1 MTSSDNAKP
10 RDLDDQH
17 DEDQDKD
24 ELPLGF
30 HVIEADALSAFEQS
44 RGDRPA
50 ELEPDAADV
59 PGAVTDEEEVYWQP
73 PMVAIVGRPN
83 VGKSTLFNRMVGERT
98 AITFDKP
105 GVTRDRQEAVT
116 RLGDHQIV
124 LIDTGG
130 FEPHEK
136 EGMLPLMRRQAE
148 VAIRQAE
155 AIIFMT
161 CAREGLLPAD
171 EEIAHVLRRT
181 KKPVFLVAN
190 KVDAPSLEADAM
202 AMYALGFDNVIPI
215 AAEHGRGFLDLQEV
229 LIEALA
235 ERGCWENEPDHDRP
249 IERKVV
255 RGGHVERVRV
265 CFVGKPNVGKSTLV
279 NKLLGSERVI
289 TADMPGTTRDSIDV
303 PLSYKDHQ
311 MVLVDTAGLRRKR
324 SIHDPV
330 EQYSVSQTVRAIER
344 SHVAVVLL
352 DATQPLADQDAKIA
366 ALVQDRGRACVVAI
380 NKWDAVEGKD
390 GKSVLS
396 YEADLERVMPFVAH
410 CPKVFISAKTGQRVE
425 KLLDTALLAYEAFNR
440 RIPTHQFNK
449 FLIGLQQKIL
459 QPPTYRGRSLKM
471 SYGAQLSVRPPR
483 FVILVNLLGAISPSY
498 ERFLISR
505 IREEWDF
512 AGSPVRLELRKK
524 PQRKKKKLTDAQVA
538 AAAATQPGD
547 EEAWLEVLAQAPAD
561 LFEDDDDMSD
571 DWDDAADDDEFAR
584 LNAKVADDDDF
595 G

>member
-1 MTSSDNAKP
+1 MTSSETQQP

-17 DEDQDKD
+17 DEDLDRD
-24 ELPLGF
+24 ELPVGF
-30 HVIEADALSAFEQS
+30 HLIEADALSAFEQS
-44 RGDRPA
+44 RRERPVA
-50 ELEPDAADV
+50 EESQEPRDDQAA
-59 PGAVTDEEEVYWQP
+59 AAEEFSYWQP
-73 PMVAIVGRPN
+73 PLVAIVGRPN

-98 AITFDKP
+98 AITFDTP

-130 FEPHEK
+130 FEPSEK

-171 EEIAHVLRRT
+171 EEIALVLRRT

-202 AMYALGFDNVIPI
+202 AMYALGFDTVMPI
-215 AAEHGRGFLDLQEV
+215 AAEHGRGFLDLQEA
-229 LIEALA
+229 LTEALA
-235 ERGCWENEPDHDRP
+235 ERGCWDNEPDHDRP
-249 IERKVV
+249 VERQPI

-303 PLSYKDHQ
+303 PLVYKGQD
-311 MVLVDTAGLRRKR
+311 MVMVDTAGLRRKR
-324 SIHDPV
+324 AIHDPV

-344 SHVAVVLL
+344 SHIAVVLL

-366 ALVQDRGRACVVAI
+366 ALVQDRGRACVIAV

-390 GKSVLS
+390 GKSILGF
-396 YEADLERVMPFVAH
+396 EADLERVMPFVAH

-425 KLLDTALLAYEAFNR
+425 KLLDVALQAYEAFNR

-449 FLIGLQQKIL
+449 FLIALQQKVL

-512 AGSPVRLELRKK
+512 AGSPVKLELRKK
-524 PQRKKKKLTDAQVA
+524 PQRKKKKLTEAQVA

-547 EEAWLEVLAQAPAD
+547 EEAWLQVLAQAPAD
-561 LFEDDDDMSD
+561 LFDDDDDMSD

-584 LNAKVADDDDF
+584 LNAKTADDDDF